1 MKRTISLILA
11 LFMLCGL
18 IPFSVLTVSAA
29 GDAVI
34 SVENV
39 SATVNSTVDVAIS
52 ISGNTGIA
60 SMGIILTFD
69 SSLVLVGAQNGEA
82 FSELTMTPPSQ
93 LKNGGS
99 VTGSCRFAWLGT
111 DNVTDDGVILN
122 LKFRVSDDAQL
133 NKDCVVSVVCENVFD
148 EGRNSVTVST
158 VDGAVKV
165 INYIPG
171 DVDGNGVINML
182 DVLTLCQYYVDAEGY
197 GVNINPLAG
206 DVDANG
212 MVNMLDVLMVCQY
225 YVDAEGYNVTLLPGK
240 VSCSHELQ
248 NVPAKDATCTEAGNI
263 AYFTCTKCGKY
274 FSDAEGKTEITAKE
288 TVIAMKGHT
297 EVIDEAVAPTY
308 TTTGKT
314 EGSHCSVCNKI
325 LREQTEIPMLEAKYH
340 SVTYRNTK
348 DAVIPVEK
356 MKYAEHEGLLDL
368 PVLSVD
374 GYVFKGWYTGSESG
388 TKVDHIVKGSKEDYV
403 LYAHWELVKYTIT
416 YKDAPISNN
425 PTEFTVEDEIILNDP
440 EWFGLAFKNWTDENG
455 AEKCKVDKGTARNI
469 TFYAN
474 WLSERNLAVPS
485 NSKEA
490 KVVLFDDNTGRY
502 YVIYDI
508 GTIENIVLSTLGI
521 DDKNSGETLKWNISE
536 TVSVE
541 NDIAKTIAKTVS
553 TSISRTDGWSNTLAV
568 AKKDG
573 SSISSSITAGLE
585 VEEMGLKAK
594 IEATI
599 GATTFEEITKSRA
612 YGTSGSDTSIE
623 GSSDSTSATVSYK
636 KGTSTTIGKEI
647 TIPGEMPKGKY
658 SYVCAGTVRVYA
670 VITYDPAEH
679 LYYIDTF
686 SIMEDSVYEK
696 RMHDAPANT
705 TANITSSEGLSLNIE
720 DYWADI
726 KKHTESIYTVQY
738 DANGGEGT
746 MLRSVHNVGE
756 KSTLQPNKFSRV
768 GYTFAGWGTSP
779 DGGVMYVDGSNVQ
792 DVAEKGA
799 MVMLYAI
806 WIPNSYKLTYNI
818 NDIYDLSASVNAKI
832 YDVVFDG
839 EYSLLVPDYKYSD
852 YYEFAGWY
860 TSSGEQLTDENGKSL
875 SAWGSVK
882 DCEIYARWNKKYE
895 DYVYIRSREDLEAI
909 NSNPRCKYML
919 IDDILLFDEEWQPLN
934 TFYGEFDGQDHII
947 AGMTIRK
954 PWKECGLFARTEEAF
969 IHNVQLENVII
980 ENTYSKDYSHT
991 GCIAGYAV
999 ETTIENCKVSG
1010 QIVTDPTSVVDEHLR
1025 AYANK
1030 LVGGPKNCTF
1040 LSNETHKLSV
1050 SIFLFARTSEDYT
1063 ITDSGRWNQPKD
1075 ILPISTAPL
1084 KMQDQSLDAL
1094 KMTFWLDNKD
1104 IFRGNHWMF
1113 IYTYNDTWLAEHQFW
1128 APDEGWG
1135 TTEFTYTLSISNII
1149 NNRIKIL
1156 YGASGDMAD
1165 DWMAGT
1171 LKIRVVF

>member
-18 IPFSVLTVSAA
+18 IPFSMLTVSAT
-29 GDAVI
+29 GDTVI

-93 LKNGGS
+93 LKSGGS
-99 VTGSCRFAWLGT
+99 VTGFCRFAWLGT

-133 NKDCVVSVVCENVFD
+133 NRDCTVSVVCENAFD

-165 INYIPG
+165 IDYIPG

-240 VSCSHELQ
+240 VSCNHELQ
-248 NVPAKDATCTEAGNI
+248 NVPAKDTTCTEEGNI
-263 AYFTCTKCGKY
+263 AYFACTKCGKY

-288 TVIAMKGHT
+288 TVIAAKGHT

-314 EGSHCSVCNKI
+314 EGSHCSVCNEI
-325 LREQTEIPMLEAKYH
+325 LREQTEIPMLEATYH
-340 SVTYRNTK
+340 SITYRDTK
-348 DAVIPVEK
+348 GVDIATEK
-356 MKYAEHEGLLDL
+356 MRYAEHEGLLDL

-388 TKVDHIVKGSKEDYV
+388 TKVDHIAKGSNEDYV

-455 AEKCKVDKGTARNI
+455 AEKRKVDKGTAGNI

-474 WLSERNLAVPS
+474 WRSERNLAVPS

-490 KVVLFDDNTGRY
+490 KVVLFDDNKGRY
-502 YVIYDI
+502 YIIYNI

-541 NDIAKTIAKTVS
+541 NDIAKTIAQTVS
-553 TSISRTDGWSNTLAV
+553 TSISRTEGWSQTIDFSQKNAN
-568 AKKDG
+568 
-573 SSISSSITAGLE
+573 SISSNITAGLE
-585 VEEMGLKAK
+585 AEGFGVKATL
-594 IEATI
+594 EASI
-599 GATTFEEITKSRA
+599 GATATEEITKSRS
-612 YGTSGSDTSIE
+612 YGTSGKNE
-623 GSSDSTSATVSYK
+623 FGGGSSDSASSTVSYK

-670 VITYDPAEH
+670 VITYDPAERLH
-679 LYYIDTF
+679 YIDTF

-696 RMHDAPANT
+696 RMYDAPANT

-768 GYTFAGWGTSP
+768 GYKFCGWGVTK
-779 DGGVMYVDGSNVQ
+779 DGGSLYNDN
-792 DVAEKGA
+792 AEVTDIAPKGTSIT
-799 MVMLYAI
+799 LYAI
-806 WIPNSYKLTYNI
+806 WAPIPYSVSWDDVANCTIVVKRTSSPIVGASLGEIKKGGTVYYGDVLSIEYRSNTGYTVTSPGSTSITVSGNI
-818 NDIYDLSASVNAKI
+818 TSSTISASVSANKYTIEYNANGGTGMTASSMHTYGQSQALTSNGFSRHGWTFLGWSTDKNATSAM
-832 YDVVFDG
+832 YTDKQSVVNLSSQSG
-839 EYSLLVPDYKYSD
+839 ATVTLYAVWSIR
-852 YYEFAGWY
+852 
-860 TSSGEQLTDENGKSL
+860 TSFTVDFTTFNVAWNGK
-875 SAWGSVK
+875 
-882 DCEIYARWNKKYE
+882 E
-895 DYVYIRSREDLEAI
+895 
-909 NSNPRCKYML
+909 
-919 IDDILLFDEEWQPLN
+919 
-934 TFYGEFDGQDHII
+934 
-947 AGMTIRK
+947 
-954 PWKECGLFARTEEAF
+954 
-969 IHNVQLENVII
+969 
-980 ENTYSKDYSHT
+980 
-991 GCIAGYAV
+991 
-999 ETTIENCKVSG
+999 
-1010 QIVTDPTSVVDEHLR
+1010 
-1025 AYANK
+1025 
-1030 LVGGPKNCTF
+1030 
-1040 LSNETHKLSV
+1040 SV
-1050 SIFLFARTSEDYT
+1050 SIDLSEHVDLSSLKNLGYTKITLVQKFYLEKTSKDKNAYACSQVRFNS
-1063 ITDSGRWNQPKD
+1063 DSGTLWNNSDSKVTPGREYTNYHYFTGGATD
-1075 ILPISTAPL
+1075 ANLEWTNTRDLGNNTSIVSTF
-1084 KMQDQSLDAL
+1084 KS
-1094 KMTFWLDNKD
+1094 
-1104 IFRGNHWMF
+1104 
-1113 IYTYNDTWLAEHQFW
+1113 YNPW
-1128 APDEGWG
+1128 GWV
-1135 TTEFTYTLSISNII
+1135 TIADYQCSYKISNCS
-1149 NNRIKIL
+1149 
-1156 YGASGDMAD
+1156 Y
-1165 DWMAGT
+1165 T
-1171 LKIRVVF
+1171 VVFSK